1 MEHRHINHQGFSMV
15 AIDDIIER
23 GNRADWVELRES
35 AKSDPVILHKI
46 QRVCAVH
53 AGDPYAQRYHLWR
66 TYADRRVA

>member
-1 MEHRHINHQGFSMV
+1 MV